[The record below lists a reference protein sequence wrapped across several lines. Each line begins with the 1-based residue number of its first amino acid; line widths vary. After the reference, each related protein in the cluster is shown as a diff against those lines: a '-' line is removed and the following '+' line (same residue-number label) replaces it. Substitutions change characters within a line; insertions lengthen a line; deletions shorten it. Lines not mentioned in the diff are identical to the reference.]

1 MVWVMGN
8 NFKGN
13 VGNVA
18 DPANAVVGTP
28 LNMTHNYWGGT
39 AANPASTTVAPLIS
53 YAMPLGSAPTNGS
66 VSVGAATSLDAS
78 ATAGVIITSATST
91 ELGAFILGANPV
103 TTALPSTV
111 VAKGY
116 YDVFGVGTASA
127 NLQFNGS
134 TAKPIASTD
143 LVYMWDTVFGT
154 WDVLATGANAYGNY
168 VTVTGANISGTV
180 FALVTLLPSVP
191 PVTPDVTPQYPESG
205 ATDVPVDVTFTW
217 PAVVG
222 ATGYQFAIAQDNP
235 DLANKFA
242 VLDYSANTITNAH
255 KVQETL
261 LNNTT
266 YWWEV
271 RSVAGTV
278 YSAWTIQSFF
288 TTEKA
293 PVATPTTTAPPI
305 TITNTTVTYTNPP
318 ATTITYTLPQPK
330 ETQPIPSYLL
340 WAVIAVGAV
349 LVIAVIV
356 LIVRTRRMP

>member
-1 MVWVMGN
+1 M
-8 NFKGN
+8 
-13 VGNVA
+13 
-18 DPANAVVGTP
+18 
-28 LNMTHNYWGGT
+28 
-39 AANPASTTVAPLIS
+39 
-53 YAMPLGSAPTNGS
+53 
-66 VSVGAATSLDAS
+66 
-78 ATAGVIITSATST
+78 
-91 ELGAFILGANPV
+91 GANPV

-111 VAKGY
+111 TAKSY
-116 YDVFGVGTASA
+116 YDVFGVGTVVTATI
-127 NLQFNGS
+127 QFNGT
-134 TAKPIASTD
+134 TAAPIAATD
-143 LVYMWDTVFGT
+143 LVYMWNTVYGR

-168 VTVTGANISGTV
+168 VTITGANISGTV
-180 FALVTLLPSVP
+180 FALVTLIPTVP
-191 PVTPDVTPQYPESG
+191 PVVGDITPQYPEDG
-205 ATDVPVDVTFTW
+205 AVNVPIDVTFTW
-217 PAVVG
+217 ASVAG

-255 KVQETL
+255 IIQETL
-261 LNNTT
+261 LYNTT

-278 YSAWTIQSFF
+278 YSPWTIVSFF

-293 PVATPTTTAPPI
+293 PVATSTTTAPQI
-305 TITNTTVTYTNPP
+305 TVTNTTVTYTNPP